1 VLLVAAAFAAFAP
14 SAAAQAPIELVGG
27 TGERTVAL
35 TVQPAP
41 RGGTGRVLAGT
52 VLVTARN
59 TSASREVV
67 QVRLSDSVPGTP
79 VLVRQTIPAG
89 AIRQIPVTIQLP
101 SGREPGELD
110 GTLLIESTAPGAH
123 LAVPAASVPVT
134 AVIAPIGD
142 VRFAPN
148 PTVVQVT
155 RWCLVVFACNTT
167 KGGTVELSGAGVPR
181 LLAVLKAAGS
191 PALSTK
197 LRSGSNTLDAE
208 LTHLQSDPERPG
220 RATAQLVLGTKPKP
234 GTFTGSIA
242 LSSLLAQAPSLE
254 IQVHSRY
261 MFAWAALAILLG
273 VLVAGYLYQQLGL
286 SRRKRVLRE
295 LMDNTIN
302 GEYCSHRSENSVDG
316 GEDGATL
323 IWDPEIQCPLRDNPA
338 WNYYTELDTPENIYT
353 AIYWAR
359 NAADLDEAQTAA
371 LTVVRAVKMW
381 LFALSAVRD
390 LWEASQG
397 PSLGREHW
405 LQSAAAH
412 DTALLLRK
420 ARHVPADSA
429 ACAALVTAAKRQT
442 LWQEALAEAWDLRE
456 TLIEGGGN
464 TANAAGNI
472 NLLPLIENAKPALS
486 RDDDEQDKLELEL
499 EAIRSQL
506 VELAEQTHEQA
517 ATPNVEI
524 PIPSEPE
531 REVVSERL
539 RNELIALAVPDRLD
553 FARIQALRAV
563 APAGASDEHGQA
575 PAAELA
581 GANAGANAAPAQV
594 PSRASRPSPP
604 SSVTSRSGIVRRL
617 ALVDLMLSF
626 AILVATAVL
635 YAVTVYGPS
644 WGSAADWASAF
655 GAGFL
660 GQVTV
665 QWALLPMYRSMRLR
679 TGGAAA
685 DGATAAVAG
694 AAAA

>member
-1 VLLVAAAFAAFAP
+1 
-14 SAAAQAPIELVGG
+14 
-27 TGERTVAL
+27 
-35 TVQPAP
+35 
-41 RGGTGRVLAGT
+41 
-52 VLVTARN
+52 
-59 TSASREVV
+59 
-67 QVRLSDSVPGTP
+67 
-79 VLVRQTIPAG
+79 
-89 AIRQIPVTIQLP
+89 
-101 SGREPGELD
+101 
-110 GTLLIESTAPGAH
+110 
-123 LAVPAASVPVT
+123 
-134 AVIAPIGD
+134 
-142 VRFAPN
+142 
-148 PTVVQVT
+148 
-155 RWCLVVFACNTT
+155 
-167 KGGTVELSGAGVPR
+167 
-181 LLAVLKAAGS
+181 
-191 PALSTK
+191 
-197 LRSGSNTLDAE
+197 
-208 LTHLQSDPERPG
+208 
-220 RATAQLVLGTKPKP
+220 
-234 GTFTGSIA
+234 
-242 LSSLLAQAPSLE
+242 
-254 IQVHSRY
+254 
-261 MFAWAALAILLG
+261 
-273 VLVAGYLYQQLGL
+273 
-286 SRRKRVLRE
+286 
-295 LMDNTIN
+295 
-302 GEYCSHRSENSVDG
+302 
-316 GEDGATL
+316 
-323 IWDPEIQCPLRDNPA
+323 
-338 WNYYTELDTPENIYT
+338 
-353 AIYWAR
+353 
-359 NAADLDEAQTAA
+359 
-371 LTVVRAVKMW
+371 
-381 LFALSAVRD
+381 
-390 LWEASQG
+390 
-397 PSLGREHW
+397 
-405 LQSAAAH
+405 
-412 DTALLLRK
+412 
-420 ARHVPADSA
+420 VPADSA